1 MVSEIGNTML
11 RKLVDD
17 YGIVDVV
24 TALANHCAHKSSEYT
39 FTWPTRYHAWMRAE
53 RCLRDALVDGALPD
67 N

>member
-1 MVSEIGNTML
+1 ML

-24 TALANHCAHKSSEYT
+24 TALANHCADKSAEYT
-39 FTWPTRYHAWMRAE
+39 FTWPSRYHAWMQAE
-53 RCLRDALVDGALPD
+53 KVLRNALANPDLLPD